1 MSRTSELLNNT
12 LLFSISS
19 FSSRLLTF
27 LMVPLYTTVLS
38 TADYGISD
46 FISTTISFMLPIGT
60 LCISEA
66 VLRFT
71 IDNQEN
77 KEKTISIGIGV
88 CLISTIIVT
97 ALTPVLNLL
106 LKVGVYCWFIPLF
119 YFTSS
124 VSGVFSKYARAIDKV
139 RSSAV
144 AGVIQTFATVTLSI
158 LFLVIFKFGIWGY
171 LSSLVLGNII
181 QIVYLFISCKIA
193 YDFKWSLLFDGCLEL
208 YSYSAPLIP
217 NSLSWWL
224 IDYANRYVIRFFIG
238 LPAIGIFA
246 AANKI
251 PTILTVVSSIFMDAW
266 LLSVLKE
273 YNKEGGKDY
282 IKKAYGTFSIVLMGV
297 SFILIICSQFL
308 ARLLL
313 KGDFYTGWIYI
324 PFLICSS
331 YYGALSGFIGA
342 LYSAEKCTSQY
353 FKTTVYGGI
362 VSIAVSIAFIQSIG
376 LYSVVIGMGLG
387 YIIIWLVR
395 LYTTKKYINL
405 EVNATREITYN
416 IMMWLCVICS
426 IKEWYILELVVFLTF
441 VVLNRKTVFIF
452 FKVIKNYTRKS
463 ELR

>member
-38 TADYGISD
+38 TEDYGISD
-46 FISTTISFMLPIGT
+46 LISTTISFMLPIGT

-71 IDNQEN
+71 IDNLEDKQ
-77 KEKTISIGIGV
+77 KTISVGIGV
-88 CLISTIIVT
+88 CIISTLIVT

-106 LKVGVYCWFIPLF
+106 LKVGDYSWFIPLF

-144 AGVIQTFATVTLSI
+144 AGVMHTFATVALNI
-158 LFLVIFKFGIWGY
+158 LLLVVFKFGIWGY
-171 LSSLVLGNII
+171 LSSLVLGNIV
-181 QIVYLFISCKIA
+181 QIVYLFVSCKIA
-193 YDFKWSLLFDGCLEL
+193 YDFKWSLLFNGCLEL

-217 NSLSWWL
+217 NSMSWWL
-224 IDYANRYVIRFFIG
+224 IDYANRYVIRFYMG

-282 IKKAYGTFSIVLMGV
+282 IKKAYVTFSIVLMGF
-297 SFILIICSQFL
+297 SFVLIICSQFL
-308 ARLLL
+308 AMLLL

-324 PFLICSS
+324 PILICSS

-362 VSIAVSIAFIQSIG
+362 VSIVISIAFIRLIG

-405 EVNATREITYN
+405 EVNVTQELISN
-416 IMMWLCVICS
+416 FMMWLCVICT
-426 IKEWYILELVVFLTF
+426 IKEWYVLELVVFLTF
-441 VVLNRKTVFIF
+441 MVLNRKSAYVFLKI
-452 FKVIKNYTRKS
+452 IKNYKRKN
-463 ELR
+463 